1 MIRPKVADGDR
12 KKRSPALQ
20 EPIFG
25 VFWGPNSATTQK
37 VEKMVGYKIISSLL
51 TRLTCPVYAFSRFK
65 RTKSVHRNYY
75 FLPLYIIIWIWLQPY
90 CIYAY
95 AYYRG
100 RK

>member
-1 MIRPKVADGDR
+1 MAKNGEIAHCWMIRPKVADGDR

-51 TRLTCPVYAFSRFK
+51 TRLTCPVYAFSRCK

-75 FLPLYIIIWIWLQPY
+75 FLH
-90 CIYAY
+90 CS
-95 AYYRG
+95 
-100 RK
+100 K